1 MVVKLR
7 IVNILSIVFL
17 TLLLSGCALFGSK
30 MQEFTVYRVRADG
43 TETLLPEKI
52 QMQDNG
58 KSLAENAINH
68 LINVRPID
76 DQAYTDNLPDG
87 VKLLGITVD
96 QGIAYVDF
104 SKEVSKR
111 TMGSYEATM
120 FIGSIVN
127 TLTEIPGIKA
137 VQILIEGKKRV
148 MYCGVLDI
156 EEPLLRN
163 ESLLPQVTKK

>member
-1 MVVKLR
+1 MK
-7 IVNILSIVFL
+7 ILKKILALIFTCML
-17 TLLLSGCALFGSK
+17 FSGCSLFGTK
-30 MQEFTVYRVRADG
+30 NLEFTVYRVPADG
-43 TETLLPEKI
+43 TEILLAEKI
-52 QMQDNG
+52 QMRDNG

-76 DQAYTDNLPDG
+76 DRAYADNLPDG
-87 VKLLGITVD
+87 VKLLGVKVEE
-96 QGIAYVDF
+96 GIAYVDF

-127 TLTEIPGIKA
+127 TLTEVPGIRA

-156 EEPLLRN
+156 EEPLTRN
-163 ESLLPQVTKK
+163 ESLLPQNVEKK